1 MKITQ
6 VNTPENFQEFPS
18 QNDSDL
24 AESFTTPLDS
34 FYNWDYRNEDTR
46 IRKIYELGKERAW
59 NPSKDIEWDIEHP
72 GDITVLGQW
81 PEGDDP
87 FWFNYRPYRELS
99 DDDKREFQK
108 HKNLWQ
114 LSSILHGEQMGAICC
129 GQLVSCAPT
138 YQAKLFAAQQAAD
151 EARHAE
157 TMSRYIAERY
167 GCVYPIGEGVK
178 NIFDIALS
186 SKEWDLK
193 FIIVQIVV
201 EGLAVSTFQICRNN
215 TNDPLLAQIMDYILQ
230 DEARHITF
238 GINYLGDYL
247 KTLNEEEINYR
258 AGYALECCTTL
269 LNRIGFGSG
278 FYKQFGFDPQEAHDY
293 ACLFETTELG
303 KNFSVVRKHLLKRV
317 IPNIKRIGLLTDE
330 VRPGYEKLG
339 LLEFEDL
346 PDDMEAYLF

>member
-6 VNTPENFQEFPS
+6 VNTPDSFQEFPS

-24 AESFTTPLDS
+24 VELFDSPLEAS
-34 FYNWDYRNEDTR
+34 YNWDYKIEDNR

-59 NPSKDIEWDIEHP
+59 NPTTDIDWTIEHP
-72 GDITVLGQW
+72 GDINVLGQW

-138 YQAKLFAAQQAAD
+138 FQAKLYAAQQAAD

-157 TMSRYIAERY
+157 TMQRYIKERY
-167 GCVYPIGEGVK
+167 GCVYPIQDGVK
-178 NIFDIALS
+178 HIFDKALA

-201 EGLAVSTFQICRNN
+201 EGLALSTFQICKER
-215 TNDPLLAQIMDYILQ
+215 TNDPLLAEIMDYILQ

-238 GINYLGDYL
+238 GINYLTDYL
-247 KTLNEEEINYR
+247 STLNKGELEYR
-258 AGYALECCTTL
+258 ANYALECCQTL
-269 LNRIGFGSG
+269 LNRVGFTSG
-278 FYKQFGFDPQEAHDY
+278 FYRQFGWHADDAHNY
-293 ACLFETTELG
+293 ACEFETTELG
-303 KNFSVVRKHLLKRV
+303 KNFKLMRKYLLRRV
-317 IPNIKRIGLLTDE
+317 IPNIKRIGLLTDK
-330 VRPGYEKLG
+330 VRPYYDELG